1 MGKANLNA
9 LKHGAYGSLN
19 RRRLDGRTRVAKALD
34 CVEAELIS
42 ALGNTSPQE
51 LILIQSIATKYIRC
65 LLLRSRI
72 LGSENPKP
80 DWEKQYL
87 RWSRDMREDLKAI
100 GLARR
105 ERQIATD
112 LDAYIEAEYGA

>member
-9 LKHGAYGSLN
+9 LQHGGYSLLS
-19 RRRLDGRTRVAKALD
+19 RSKLDGRTRVAKALD
-34 CVEAELIS
+34 SVEAELIS
-42 ALGNTSPQE
+42 ALGDTSPQE

-100 GLARR
+100 GLQRR
-105 ERQIATD
+105 EKQIATD
-112 LDAYIEAEYGA
+112 LSEYIEAEYG